1 MTVQNA
7 SLYWYMTWAHRTYRT
22 YRYNRAFRHVH
33 ENRAAICR
41 WLDMR
46 LNPLPNLGP
55 NLMIVYVL
63 EKLKMLE
70 SMLFVLIWY

>member
-1 MTVQNA
+1 MHA
-7 SLYWYMTWAHRTYRT
+7 
-22 YRYNRAFRHVH
+22 
-33 ENRAAICR
+33 NRAAICR

-46 LNPLPNLGP
+46 LNLLPNLGP

-70 SMLFVLIWY
+70 GVLFVLMWC